1 MSIKINEYII
11 RIPLFVIF
19 FWFGLLKPLGMSA
32 AEPLVLDTV
41 NWMPFLS
48 PSQWLNV
55 IGWWE
60 VIIGLAFL
68 FQKTTNIALIL
79 LFLQMSGTFMPL
91 FLLPEVTFQNLNP
104 FTPTLEGQYIIKNI
118 LIIASA
124 MIIAKKSLQEKKFI
138 KTS

>member
-1 MSIKINEYII
+1 
-11 RIPLFVIF
+11 
-19 FWFGLLKPLGMSA
+19 
-32 AEPLVLDTV
+32 
-41 NWMPFLS
+41 MPFLS
-48 PSQWLNV
+48 PGQWLNV

-124 MIIAKKSLQEKKFI
+124 MIIAKKSLQEKKI
-138 KTS
+138 S

>member
-48 PSQWLNV
+48 PGQWLNV

>member
-11 RIPLFVIF
+11 RVPLFVIF
-19 FWFGLLKPLGMSA
+19 FWFGLLKPLGLSA

-41 NWMPFLS
+41 NWMPLLS
-48 PSQWLNV
+48 PEQWLNV

-60 VIIGLAFL
+60 VLIGMAFL

-118 LIIASA
+118 LIIVSA
-124 MIIAKKSLQEKKFI
+124 IIIAKKSLRQKNI
-138 KTS
+138 I

>member
-1 MSIKINEYII
+1 MGSIKINEYII

-60 VIIGLAFL
+60 VVIGLAFL

-104 FTPTLEGQYIIKNI
+104 FTPT
-118 LIIASA
+118 
-124 MIIAKKSLQEKKFI
+124 
-138 KTS
+138 

>member
-11 RIPLFVIF
+11 RVPLFVIF
-19 FWFGLLKPLGMSA
+19 FWFGLLKPLGLSA

-41 NWMPFLS
+41 NWMPLLS
-48 PSQWLNV
+48 PEQWLNV

-60 VIIGLAFL
+60 VLIGMAFL

-118 LIIASA
+118 LIIVSA
-124 MIIAKKSLQEKKFI
+124 IIIAKKSLQEKNI
-138 KTS
+138 I

>member
-48 PSQWLNV
+48 PGQWLNV

-124 MIIAKKSLQEKKFI
+124 MIIAKKSLQEKKI
-138 KTS
+138 S

>member
-1 MSIKINEYII
+1 MSININEYII

-60 VIIGLAFL
+60 VVIGLAFL

-124 MIIAKKSLQEKKFI
+124 MIIAKKSLQDKKI
-138 KTS
+138 S

>member
-11 RIPLFVIF
+11 RVPLFVIF
-19 FWFGLLKPLGMSA
+19 FWFGLLKPLGLSA

-41 NWMPFLS
+41 NWMPLLS
-48 PSQWLNV
+48 PEQWLNV

-60 VIIGLAFL
+60 VLIGMSFL

-104 FTPTLEGQYIIKNI
+104 FSPTLEGQYIIKNI
-118 LIIASA
+118 LIIVSA
-124 MIIAKKSLQEKKFI
+124 IIIAKKSLQEKNI
-138 KTS
+138 I